1 MAFPALSSVVQN
13 TQSGVRRLS
22 ELDALR
28 GLAALSVVLW
38 HFFCATYTLPESW
51 GTFFMPTYWAT
62 RGDGAVVVFFVL
74 SGFVLSLPFLA
85 GRGPSYKVFVIRR
98 ICRIYLPYLAGIGLS
113 ILAVTFVAQTK
124 RPGLSDWL
132 NQVFAVP
139 FRPWTALEHLFLA
152 GNIHSNAYN
161 NAIWSLI
168 QEMRVSLL
176 FPLVFWV
183 VSRNRVVV
191 NLGLCALLSGLYT
204 CCSYF
209 KIEQD
214 NGYQTGYCF
223 SLHVIGLFIIG
234 MLLARHRA
242 GLIKVYRRLPTVAK
256 VVLLLLAMGLYR
268 RSMEFKIVFFRD
280 YGAATGAAVFIIS
293 ALGSVRLSAFL
304 KRPFFTFLGNIS
316 YAMYLNHITV
326 IIVVMS
332 LAYPAWPLWGL
343 GPTIVAGTL
352 LLSLPFWRYLEKP
365 AIRWGR
371 SLTQQREPTLE
382 TIEASG
388 PLTR

>member
-1 MAFPALSSVVQN
+1 MVSPGSSSVAQH

-28 GLAALSVVLW
+28 GLAALSVVFW
-38 HFFCATYTLPESW
+38 HFFCATYTLPKAW
-51 GTFFMPTYWAT
+51 GPLFMPMYWVT
-62 RGDGAVVVFFVL
+62 RGDAAVVMFFVL
-74 SGFVLSLPFLA
+74 SGFVLSLPFLE
-85 GRGPSYKVFVIRR
+85 GRGLSYKFFVIRR
-98 ICRIYLPYLAGIGLS
+98 ICRIYLPYLIGIALS

-132 NQVFAVP
+132 NQVFDVP
-139 FRPWTALEHLFLA
+139 FRPGTALEHLFLI

-176 FPLVFWV
+176 FPLLFWV
-183 VSRNRVVV
+183 VSRNHTVV
-191 NLGLCALLSGLYT
+191 NLGLCVLLSGLYT
-204 CCSYF
+204 ACTHF
-209 KIEQD
+209 QIEQD

-223 SLHVIGLFIIG
+223 SLHVIGLFIVG

-242 GLIKVYRRLPTVAK
+242 GLTMGYRHLPTWTK
-256 VVLLLLAMGLYR
+256 IVVLLLGVGLYR
-268 RSMEFKIVFFRD
+268 MSLESKIVFFRD

-293 ALGSVRLSAFL
+293 ALGSARLSAFL

-326 IIVVMS
+326 IIVVMA
-332 LAYPAWPLWGL
+332 LLYPAWPLWAL
-343 GPTIVAGTL
+343 DLTVVAVTL
-352 LLSLPFWRYLEKP
+352 ALSLPLWCYVEKP
-365 AIRWGR
+365 AIRLGR
-371 SLTQQREPTLE
+371 ILTQQR
-382 TIEASG
+382 
-388 PLTR
+388 

>member
-1 MAFPALSSVVQN
+1 MTSPGLSSVVQN

-28 GLAALSVVLW
+28 GLAALSVVVW
-38 HFFCATYTLPESW
+38 HFFCATYTLPKVW
-51 GTFFMPTYWAT
+51 GALFMPAYWIT
-62 RGDGAVVVFFVL
+62 RGDGAVVMFFVL

-132 NQVFAVP
+132 NQVFDIP
-139 FRPWTALEHLFLA
+139 FNLWTALEHLFLI

-176 FPLVFWV
+176 FPLLFWV
-183 VSRNRVVV
+183 VSRHRVIV
-191 NLGLCALLSGLYT
+191 NLGFCILLSGLYT
-204 CCSYF
+204 CCSHF
-209 KIEQD
+209 QIEQD

-223 SLHVIGLFIIG
+223 SLHVIGLFIVG
-234 MLLARHRA
+234 MLLARHRDW
-242 GLIKVYRRLPTVAK
+242 LIKTYRRLPTVAK
-256 VVLLLLAMGLYR
+256 VILLLLGVGLYR
-268 RSMEFKIVFFRD
+268 MSLEFKIVFFRD

-293 ALGSVRLSAFL
+293 ALGSSRLSAFL
-304 KRPFFTFLGNIS
+304 KRPFFTFLGNVS

-326 IIVVMS
+326 IIVVMA

-343 GPTIVAGTL
+343 GPTIVVITL
-352 LLSLPFWRYLEKP
+352 LLSLPFWRYVEKP
-365 AIRWGR
+365 AIRLGKT
-371 SLTQQREPTLE
+371 LTQPRT
-382 TIEASG
+382 
-388 PLTR
+388 

>member
-1 MAFPALSSVVQN
+1 MVSPGSPSVVQS
-13 TQSGVRRLS
+13 TQSGARRLS

-38 HFFCATYTLPESW
+38 HFFCATYTLPEAW
-51 GTFFMPTYWAT
+51 GRLFMVVYWVT
-62 RGDGAVVVFFVL
+62 RGDGAVVLFFVL
-74 SGFVLSLPFLA
+74 SGFVLSLPFIE
-85 GRGPSYKVFVIRR
+85 GRGLSYRVFVIRR

-132 NQVFAVP
+132 NQVFDVP
-139 FRPWTALEHLFLA
+139 FRPWTALEHLFLV

-176 FPLVFWV
+176 FPLIFWV

-191 NLGLCALLSGLYT
+191 NLGLCILLSGLYT
-204 CCSYF
+204 CCSHF
-209 KIEQD
+209 QIEQD

-223 SLHVIGLFIIG
+223 SLHVIGLFIVG
-234 MLLARHRA
+234 MLLARHRG
-242 GLIKVYRRLPTVAK
+242 GLTRAYRRLPTVAK
-256 VVLLLLAMGLYR
+256 VIALLLGVGLYR
-268 RSMEFKIVFFRD
+268 MSLERKIVFFRD

-293 ALGSVRLSAFL
+293 ALGSARLSAFL

-326 IIVVMS
+326 IIVVMAW
-332 LAYPAWPLWGL
+332 AYPAWPLWGL
-343 GPTIVAGTL
+343 ELTIVAATL
-352 LLSLPFWRYLEKP
+352 SMSLPFWCYAEKP
-365 AIRWGR
+365 AIRLGR
-371 SLTQQREPTLE
+371 
-382 TIEASG
+382 I
-388 PLTR
+388 LTRPRSPAPSIAHNS